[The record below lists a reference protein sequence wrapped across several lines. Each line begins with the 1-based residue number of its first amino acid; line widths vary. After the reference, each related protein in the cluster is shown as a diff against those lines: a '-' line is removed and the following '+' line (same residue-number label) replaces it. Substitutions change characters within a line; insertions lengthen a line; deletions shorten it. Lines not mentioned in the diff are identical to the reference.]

1 MGLIQTLIS
10 ILIFFFYPTIL
21 RAAYTDKTQ
30 LIVLAVNESKVL
42 KVSPFH
48 KIQVEGTEFLKIKDA
63 QKSIQIKGLKKGSSH
78 IKAGPF
84 EYDIVIANTQ
94 QAHDYKKLIE
104 FIESQNLS
112 AEIDNGILIISGA
125 PRQFDIDKI
134 WNLRLSEPFVW
145 NVRLNSETQIATKKA
160 ILEKARQLHTPS
172 FELSLSSEFVA
183 QTSALTGE
191 QKKSLQSFC
200 NRLGI
205 RLNEQA
211 DLISKN
217 PSLMVT
223 LYFIEAKKQWLSQVG
238 VSWPP
243 QQAFKVLPQFSGD
256 QLQAVLN
263 LSESQGQTRN
273 LASPKILVKSNEKGE
288 FLSGGEFPI
297 RVSGFQNQSLFW
309 KKYGLMFEIKPKIDS
324 SRKVDLDLKFE
335 LSMID
340 PSRSVDG
347 LPGLVTHSMQTQL
360 QIKAGQSL
368 LVSSL
373 LKKEWGRSNTGIP
386 GLKDI
391 PLLSSLFSSED
402 FINNETELILFIQ
415 TQLVETEN

>member
-1 MGLIQTLIS
+1 
-10 ILIFFFYPTIL
+10 
-21 RAAYTDKTQ
+21 
-30 LIVLAVNESKVL
+30 
-42 KVSPFH
+42 
-48 KIQVEGTEFLKIKDA
+48 
-63 QKSIQIKGLKKGSSH
+63 
-78 IKAGPF
+78 
-84 EYDIVIANTQ
+84 
-94 QAHDYKKLIE
+94 
-104 FIESQNLS
+104 
-112 AEIDNGILIISGA
+112 
-125 PRQFDIDKI
+125 
-134 WNLRLSEPFVW
+134 
-145 NVRLNSETQIATKKA
+145 
-160 ILEKARQLHTPS
+160 
-172 FELSLSSEFVA
+172 
-183 QTSALTGE
+183 
-191 QKKSLQSFC
+191 
-200 NRLGI
+200 
-205 RLNEQA
+205 
-211 DLISKN
+211 
-217 PSLMVT
+217 MVT